1 MQYAMR
7 VNFVFALVIP
17 EDIKTGSDSLDLTE
31 IFAVAS
37 PSTAQPNWKAER
49 NKTSIGNKVL
59 TIGINIFCVYFA
71 AVYIQLTK

>member
-31 IFAVAS
+31 IFAVGS
-37 PSTAQPNWKAER
+37 TSTAQPNWKAER

-59 TIGINIFCVYFA
+59 TIGILTFFA
-71 AVYIQLTK
+71 FILRLFTYS